1 MNRFGNQTPTFRH
14 AENYEKT
21 EGEFASAL
29 AGSYGLKPHPWQ
41 DLVLNDWLA
50 VDDYGILI
58 HNFCILEVPR
68 QNGKTGV
75 SDPRETWGLVKRAES
90 ILHTAQEF
98 QTAKKAFDR
107 IRKKFGDR
115 KNDPY
120 AKYPEL
126 NALVDHYTVS
136 ASQMVLDLTNGG
148 HIEFRT
154 RGNNSDMGRGGTF
167 DLVVIDEAQAYT
179 EEQDAALS
187 PLNSAAP
194 SGSPQTI
201 LMGTPPM
208 AFDGNKG
215 GVFVRAINKFHDN
228 PDTGSCLHQWSV
240 NEVGDP
246 ADRDRWY
253 RTNPSLGFQLLEAA
267 LVKDS
272 LSMSPDTFAREHLG
286 LMPQRILTYNYAI
299 PADLWDAA
307 ASMEEKPEGKTA
319 YGIKFSADG
328 SEVALCGAVIP
339 KEGKARITLL
349 ERKPTGFG
357 TQWLA
362 DWLNARYEKASC
374 VVIDGKNG
382 VDVLVDKITDKKQGG
397 KWIMKGA
404 VIKPRATDMIAAVG
418 LLMNALAEETVTW
431 YQPQDQLRD
440 SAVTSVKR
448 TISGGWGFGGENS
461 TPIEA
466 CALALWG
473 AKTSKR
479 DPSKKM
485 RIG

>member
-1 MNRFGNQTPTFRH
+1 MSDLGCQTPTFHH
-14 AENYEKT
+14 AEPYART
-21 EGEFASAL
+21 EGHFASQLSA
-29 AGSYGLKPHPWQ
+29 SY
-41 DLVLNDWLA
+41 DLVPHEWQNDTLNDWLA
-50 VDDYGILI
+50 VDDDGKLVHSYCVLM
-58 HNFCILEVPR
+58 VPR

-75 SDPRETWGLVKRAES
+75 SDPRETWGLVKRGEK

-107 IRKKFGDR
+107 MRKKFGNK

-120 AKYPEL
+120 AEYPEL

-136 ASQMVLDLTNGG
+136 AGQMVLDLINGG

-167 DLVVIDEAQAYT
+167 DLVVIDEAQTYT

-201 LMGTPPM
+201 LMGTPPLM
-208 AFDGNKG
+208 VSGNKG
-215 GVFVRAINKFHDN
+215 LIFMRSIEKFHN
-228 PDTGSCLHQWSV
+228 SPEQGACISEWAV
-240 NEVGDP
+240 NEVGDIS
-246 ADRDRWY
+246 DVKRWY
-253 RTNPSLGFQLLEAA
+253 RTNPSLGYQLLISA

-272 LSMSPDTFAREHLG
+272 LSMSADTFAREHLG
-286 LMPQRILTYNYAI
+286 LLPKQHETLNYAI
-299 PADLWDAA
+299 PKELWD
-307 ASMEEKPEGKTA
+307 SCSSSEMKPEGKTA
-319 YGIKFSADG
+319 YGVKFSADG
-328 SEVALCGAVIP
+328 SEVCLCGAVIP
-339 KEGKARITLL
+339 KEGPARIELID
-349 ERKPTGFG
+349 RKPTAYG

-362 DWLNARYEKASC
+362 DWLSARYSKASC
-374 VVIDGKNG
+374 VVIDGRNG
-382 VDVLVDKITDKKQGG
+382 VDVLVDKIAPIWKY
-397 KWIMKGA
+397 KGS
-404 VIKPRATDMIAAVG
+404 VIRPKATEMIAAVS
-418 LLMNALAEETVTW
+418 LLMDNLTENEVTW
-431 YQPQDQLRD
+431 YKPQEMLRE
-440 SAVTSVKR
+440 SALSATKR
-448 TISGGWGFGGENS
+448 PISGGWGFGGDNS

-479 DPSKKM
+479 DPSRKM